1 MNIPSNFTLKERV
14 KYYSFDQKTS
24 ELIEEAIDKVD
35 SLEKEIEVL
44 DARCERYYEQMQFCK
59 DFIEEAMKELS
70 KPKLKSEFIETRK
83 WIETLL
89 ENSYVE
95 L

>member
-1 MNIPSNFTLKERV
+1 MELPSNFTLKERI

-24 ELIEEAIDKVD
+24 ELIEEAVD
-35 SLEKEIEVL
+35 NVASLEKEIEVL
-44 DARCERYYEQMQFCK
+44 ESRCERYYEQMQFCK
-59 DFIEEAMKELS
+59 DFIEEAMEALRA
-70 KPKLKSEFIETRK
+70 PTLKSEFIETRK